1 MTSFLRILQL
11 MSQNAFQRIT
21 RGWIIGKKNFFLV
34 IENREQP
41 QVLVDNQQATKN
53 FIIC

>member
-21 RGWIIGKKNFFLV
+21 RDWIIGKKNFILV